1 MVLWFSMEASPK
13 KTEMSRLS
21 IELTSE
27 QHQQVKALA
36 ALSGGSIRKYVLT
49 RLLPSSDEEAALQEL
64 ETLLDKR
71 LKAADAGAISQRTVQ
86 DIFQDV
92 YREMKP

>member
-1 MVLWFSMEASPK
+1 
-13 KTEMSRLS
+13 MSRLS
-21 IELTSE
+21 IELTPE

-36 ALSGGSIRKYVLT
+36 ALSGSSIRNYVLT
-49 RLLPSSDEEAALQEL
+49 RLLPSAEEETALQEL
-64 ETLLDKR
+64 ETLLDER
-71 LKAADAGAISQRTVQ
+71 LKAAESGAISQRTVQ